1 MRRFGLLATMAVL
14 LSGCAGMV
22 QNAHWMHAIGG
33 DPWAATPG
41 YYQDIEA
48 RWQAHGF
55 QTPQEACQ
63 YADHLNVPDGGLCR
77 LDIPDEQIAGFAAE
91 RDAAASLTPEQTAY
105 ASANGLTSTQ
115 MQQDIAL
122 RAAGFNEADALTYAR
137 EGETLA
143 QVQAD
148 QKQQQELAAT
158 EAAERQQQQ
167 DEAAAALAAGN
178 AALANAKRG
187 CPGRMLSV
195 TDLVYSEGGTVGDCY
210 EIPGVFLTTQWASP
224 SVAIAGPFYNLIVS
238 DIPIEGYGY
247 DLPPGMYEAIGTFTY
262 RGHSSSILLFT
273 GLPYMPNMIG
283 LSGSAP

>member
-105 ASANGLTSTQ
+105 ASANGLAPTQ

-195 TDLVYSEGGTVGDCY
+195 TDLVYGGAYVGACY
-210 EIPGVFLTTQWASP
+210 EIPGVFLVSEWLSP
-224 SVAIAGPFYNLIVS
+224 TVALTAPDDLIVAP
-238 DIPIEGYGY
+238 IPMGMPGAF
-247 DLPPGMYEAIGTFTY
+247 PPGMYEAIGTFTY